1 MTADLS
7 ASQARRIA
15 IAAQGL
21 TDLRPRGA
29 PGRRHLGRLFERLG
43 VVQIDSV
50 NVLARTHYLPA
61 FSRLGDYP
69 RALLETEAW
78 GARPSLFEYW
88 GHEASLMPLALQPLM
103 RWRMAQAR
111 DGEGVWGGIARF
123 GRERRDYIDQVLAK
137 IASDGPVTGGDF
149 AEGKRGAPGW
159 WDWSDGKR
167 ALEWLFWAG
176 LITTKTRRGF
186 ERVYDLTE
194 RVLPA
199 QIVDAPTPSEAE
211 AHRAL
216 LLIAAKAL
224 GVATEADLRDYFR
237 MPLAATRARLAELV
251 EAGELTPVTVEG
263 WGKPAYLHPQAKA
276 PRKLAAQALLSPFD
290 NLIWTRERTE
300 RLFGVRVRLEIYTP
314 AHKREHGYYVLP
326 LLQGEQ
332 VTARVDLK
340 ADRAGRALLV
350 QAAHCE
356 PGADEA
362 AAVDGL
368 VAELTLMAAWLGLE
382 RVRVI
387 GAGDLAAALGERLGR
402 RS

>member
-123 GRERRDYIDQVLAK
+123 GRDRRDYIDQVLAK

-149 AEGKRGAPGW
+149 AEGPRGAPGW

-194 RVLPA
+194 RVLPPA
-199 QIVDAPTPSEAE
+199 ITALPTPSEAE

-216 LLIAAKAL
+216 LRVAAQAM

-237 MPLAATRARLAELV
+237 MPLAQTRARLAELV
-251 EAGELTPVTVEG
+251 EAGDLAPVSVEG
-263 WGKPAYLHPQAKA
+263 WGKQAYLHPGAKI
-276 PRKLAAQALLSPFD
+276 PRRVQAQALLSPFD
-290 NLIWTRERTE
+290 NLIWSRERCE

-326 LLQGEQ
+326 FLQGETI
-332 VTARVDLK
+332 TARVDLK
-340 ADRAGRALLV
+340 ADRAASALLV
-350 QAAHCE
+350 QAAHRE
-356 PGADEA
+356 PGAHEA
-362 AAVDGL
+362 RT
-368 VAELTLMAAWLGLE
+368 AEALAEALQAMARWLGLA
-382 RVRVI
+382 RLVVV
-387 GAGDLAAALGERLGR
+387 GLGDLAGALGTAGLT
-402 RS
+402 